1 MRHSPLNAALCVQF
15 FFVTAFSLRFEKLN
29 QLFVAAG
36 LNYFGFYLN
45 SGTWLKCREYN
56 RINVFG
62 WFGNRPLS
70 QR

>member
-1 MRHSPLNAALCVQF
+1 MLSHGCVGDLF
-15 FFVTAFSLRFEKLN
+15 AVSLN
-29 QLFVAAG
+29 QLFIAAG

-45 SGTWLKCREYN
+45 SGAWLKCREYN